1 MDSSISQNTTIETNK
16 SHQLTDDEL
25 DLSEKISLLIQNY
38 EKFVEILKINKSKN
52 ELLIH
57 EDVSKHRNQID
68 LDVEMLKVKLDET
81 RDRMFHEIDSIVKD
95 FKSNNDLIKTD
106 DKDDVLSQLKT
117 DWGKLNEKKDANQ
130 HRIFITNA
138 EVELERIK
146 DDIQTLD
153 KSSFKALMLNYRSD
167 FMKSNLALND
177 FRFGEVISSKPTLNL
192 DEIFN
197 EQFQVLFKGDLNSNL
212 IILYS
217 EKANLKISLS
227 YLKVFIE
234 SQQTYT
240 PRLLKADE
248 FIYRLLKSNK
258 SIISSSV
265 ITGLIKNFVKHLDF
279 NVCIKSMAIN
289 LLCKITFHNP
299 KSIEEVVN
307 WGGLPLIVRLVSN
320 QEFFLRAVFLL
331 VNICS
336 YDENCRN
343 LVLKSSIFD
352 YVYELFEMYTSND
365 CKGIEKR
372 LLGKLFDALNEYP
385 YIVVY
390 SLIQKFISLIRSSVD
405 KRVLGRILIW
415 IPAPSILNLFS
426 IPSNLIQGNLFFFNC
441 ICFILLGIIALFG
454 RNILVIFLSIDFFLY
469 NFAFLLVFS
478 LKRFEIT

>member
-1 MDSSISQNTTIETNK
+1 MDSSKSQNTTIETNK
-16 SHQLTDDEL
+16 SHQLTEDEL

-81 RDRMFHEIDSIVKD
+81 RDRMFQEIDSVVKD
-95 FKSNNDLIKTD
+95 FKSNNELIKTD

-117 DWGKLNEKKDANQ
+117 DWSKLNEKKDANQ
-130 HRIFITNA
+130 HRIFLTHA
-138 EVELERIK
+138 EVEVERIK

-153 KSSFKALMLNYRSD
+153 KSCYKALMLNYRSD
-167 FMKSNLALND
+167 FYKSNLALND
-177 FRFGEVISSKPTLNL
+177 FRFGEVVSSKPTLNL

-197 EQFQVLFKGDLNSNL
+197 EQFEVLFKGDIKSDL

-227 YLKVFIE
+227 DLKAFIE
-234 SQQTYT
+234 SQQTYS

-248 FIYRLLKSNK
+248 FIYRLLKSNSNK

-279 NVCIKSMAIN
+279 NISIKSMAIN

-307 WGGLPLIVRLVSN
+307 WGGLPLIVRLVPN

-336 YDENCRN
+336 YDEICRN

-352 YVYELFEMYTSND
+352 YVYKLFEIYTSND

-385 YIVVY
+385 TEVVY
-390 SLIQKFISLIRSSVD
+390 SLIQKFIGLIRSSVD
-405 KRVLGRILIW
+405 KRVLGRILSLM
-415 IPAPSILNLFS
+415 PAPSILNLFS
-426 IPSNLIQGNLFFFNC
+426 ISSNLIQGNLFFN
-441 ICFILLGIIALFG
+441 IIAFFFTT
-454 RNILVIFLSIDFFLY
+454 RDYSVIWPKYTSHFF
-469 NFAFLLVFS
+469 
-478 LKRFEIT
+478 KH